1 MAPEALDELE
11 AKLEPSARAIVAL
24 LREENA
30 EQKKQL
36 KASSDQ
42 IAALTAQL
50 GLLTEQIALQTE
62 QLQDLRR
69 RAFGD
74 RSEKLPTVKEELRHR
89 VDPDELTVDG
99 APMPTEP
106 EARAKEKRR
115 KSRKQGE
122 SERKRKRGLRKNIPV
137 VVEDKTVTAEQLPEG
152 YTLDDFRKLGDGK
165 LVGRIEHV
173 REHLIIERFI
183 LETLISKDGEHIVV
197 AEAPP
202 GVVDGGH
209 YGPGLHAHVVVSRCD
224 DIMPLHGSEKALER
238 AGYPIARSTLCT
250 MFHRVADQLR
260 LIYEEIRRVVRASRY
275 VHADET
281 VQRVLDKEHCLRGW
295 MWVILSR
302 QAIAYQYS
310 DHRDSVTARDLLGN
324 TTGNLTIDGFSA
336 YNCLSEQDAK
346 RERSGC
352 WGHSRR
358 KLLEAIPDG
367 VEAHENRDAVA
378 MIATLYQ
385 IESEAEARGIVGTQE
400 HLELRQN
407 KSQRVVKAIWRWVDA
422 RIGKH
427 SPKSKMGKAL
437 TYMTKQRARLE
448 RFLYDPNIDLDNN
461 SSERALRIV
470 ALGRKRS
477 LFAGSAEHAQN
488 LAILHSIVAT
498 CRLHKVNPYDY
509 IRDMLIRVQTHPAA
523 RVAELMPWRWKR
535 LKE

>member
-11 AKLEPSARAIVAL
+11 AKLDPAARFVVAT
-24 LREENA
+24 LRDENA
-30 EQKKQL
+30 QQRKQL
-36 KASSDQ
+36 EANIEQIRILSDQ
-42 IAALTAQL
+42 IVI
-50 GLLTEQIALQTE
+50 LTEQVA
-62 QLQDLRR
+62 DLTRR
-69 RAFGD
+69 LFGN
-74 RSEKLPTVKEELRHR
+74 RSEKLPTVKEELRRR
-89 VDPDELTVDG
+89 VDPEELTVDG
-99 APMPTEP
+99 TPMPKEP

-115 KSRKQGE
+115 KSRKAGE
-122 SERKRKRGLRKNIPV
+122 PERKRKRGLRKNIPV
-137 VVEDKTVTAEQLPEG
+137 VVEEKTVTAEQLPEG

-165 LVGRIEHV
+165 LVGRIEHI

-183 LETLISKDGEHIVV
+183 LETMISKDGEHIIV

-224 DIMPLHGSEKALER
+224 DTMPLYGSEKALER

-250 MFHRVADQLR
+250 MFHRVADQLQP
-260 LIYEEIRRVVRASRY
+260 IYEEIRSVVRAGRY

-281 VQRVLDKEHCLRGW
+281 VQRVLDKEHCLKGW
-295 MWVILSR
+295 MWVILSQ

-310 DHRDSVTARDLLGN
+310 DHRDSATARDLLGN
-324 TTGNLTIDGFSA
+324 TTGNLTIDGYGA
-336 YNCLSEQDAK
+336 YNCLSEKEAK

-352 WGHSRR
+352 WGHARR
-358 KLLEAIPDG
+358 KLLEAIPEG
-367 VEAHENRDAVA
+367 MKEHENREVVA

-385 IESEAEARGIVGTQE
+385 IESEAETRGIVGTPE

-407 KSQRVVKAIWRWVDA
+407 KSQRIVKAIWKWIDA
-422 RIGKH
+422 RVGKH
-427 SPKSKMGKAL
+427 SPQSKMSKAL
-437 TYMTKQRARLE
+437 TYATKQRARLE
-448 RFLYDPNIDLDNN
+448 RFLYDPKLGLDNN
-461 SSERALRIV
+461 PAERALRIV

-477 LFAGSAEHAQN
+477 LFAGSSEHAQN

-498 CRLHKVNPYDY
+498 CRLHEVNPYEY
-509 IRDMLIRVQTHPAA
+509 IRDMLIRVQTHPAS